1 MEIQEF
7 TETITSKCIKKK
19 KKGKKEMTER
29 VFYLEANDITQKK
42 IDKIIYNFICFCRK
56 KIIEMNYFEITIK
69 CRIEDLQAIEK
80 IIEE

>member
-1 MEIQEF
+1 MVE
-7 TETITSKCIKKK
+7 K
-19 KKGKKEMTER
+19 

-42 IDKIIYNFICFCRK
+42 IDKIIYRFICFCRK

-69 CRIEDLQAIEK
+69 CRVEDLEAIER